1 MAIIGSITDMESEMY
16 DHNLEDLIIE
26 DPEPSKKKPKKIVTL
41 IALIIIILVSG
52 TMLTKM
58 IFGNGESTD
67 KKSTVS
73 NDRRV
78 DKELSPIKSP
88 IKVKSP
94 NDAEELPDE
103 LAPLSENP
111 SKIQMEDEEER
122 KSEKS
127 TALIEEIED
136 VTQGEEEKP
145 VANAQK
151 EERIR
156 KTEEPVIK
164 EKSSPPE
171 KKRKKKRER
180 RVERKEHRKSP
191 KPSELFKQQ
200 KRKEHTRERV
210 ASGRY
215 YIQVGSFSKRPNDEY
230 LDNIA
235 KSGYRYITVK
245 SENLVKIRIGPYRS
259 YEEAKAELPTIKSK
273 LNIAGFVVKAK

>member
-1 MAIIGSITDMESEMY
+1 MY

-171 KKRKKKRER
+171 KRERKRER
-180 RVERKEHRKSP
+180 EESSAKSTERVRNRVSFSSSKREKSTQERESQAVDTIYRWVPSRQDPTMNLSLISP
-191 KPSELFKQQ
+191 K
-200 KRKEHTRERV
+200 
-210 ASGRY
+210 AA
-215 YIQVGSFSKRPNDEY
+215 ID
-230 LDNIA
+230 I
-235 KSGYRYITVK
+235 
-245 SENLVKIRIGPYRS
+245 
-259 YEEAKAELPTIKSK
+259 
-273 LNIAGFVVKAK
+273 